1 MASQM
6 KHPPRPTV
14 PPEAGGLTRHHLRR
28 LRQYFR
34 SAGWPCQD
42 NVELDLLDGG
52 LVRRDTGGALERI
65 VVTEQGIA
73 LLARQLERNRQAH
86 AEHDAL
92 VDRVARW
99 LLAQKRLVFRG
110 IALRTRLEE
119 QWALSRPDVFSLR
132 HVTASRRLQPAVH
145 EIKVRRAD
153 LLGDLRKEGK
163 RRGYQ
168 SFSQTFHYVIAEGI
182 AEPGEIPEDCGLIV
196 ASERSLRIVR
206 PAPHREVSLTTAQWI
221 ALVRAGAEYGDDD
234 EPSQLSF

>member
-1 MASQM
+1 M
-6 KHPPRPTV
+6 KHRTQQTV
-14 PPEAGGLTRHHLRR
+14 TPEAEGLSRNHLRR

-42 NVELDLLDGG
+42 NVELDLLDRG
-52 LVRRDTGGALERI
+52 LVRRETGGGLETI
-65 VVTEQGIA
+65 VVTDHGVA
-73 LLARQLERNRQAH
+73 LLARQLERNRQAL
-86 AEHDAL
+86 AQHDAL

-110 IALRTRLEE
+110 IALRTRIDDR
-119 QWALSRPDVFSLR
+119 WALSKPDVFALR
-132 HVTASRRLQPAVH
+132 HVTASRRLQPAAY
-145 EIKVRRAD
+145 EIKVCRAD
-153 LLGDLRKEGK
+153 LLGDLKRDGK

-168 SFSQTFHYVIAEGI
+168 SFSQTFHYVLAEGI
-182 AEPGEIPEDCGLIV
+182 AEPDEIPHDCGLIV

-221 ALVRAGAEYGDDD
+221 ALVRAGAEFGDDD